1 MTSPR
6 HLAALGLVAAL
17 LSAAC
22 SSSPAASSGAAKA
35 AAHDAGGTAHD
46 SAPPK
51 VALGPYPGGPY
62 GNKVG
67 DVLTNLKLQGYLNE
81 SGAGLASDQ
90 PWLDSYTMED
100 LRATGA
106 KYALVHVSEFF

>member
-1 MTSPR
+1 MTPAR
-6 HLAALGLVAAL
+6 HLAALGLAAAL

-22 SSSPAASSGAAKA
+22 GSSEPAGGAKL
-35 AAHDAGGTAHD
+35 AAHDGGGTVKD
-46 SAPPK
+46 GAPPA
-51 VALGPYPGGPY
+51 VVIGPYPSGPY

-81 SGAGLASDQ
+81 SGAGLASAQ
-90 PWLDSYTMED
+90 PWLDAYSLGD
-100 LRATGA
+100 LRATGT